1 MVLRLLLLIIVY
13 VLPVVLHAADQR
25 LAVTNFV
32 KRLETAYNDKDN
44 VALSKMIADEWTRER
59 VIKGSARTKQ
69 KLAMSIREMKFR
81 DNCVDVLIDMSDYR
95 ESHPVALQLVAEGDN
110 LAVVKCSSPEADAF
124 RKSQQAVASLA
135 REFAA
140 SVNSAKTNEICR
152 MIGVKQ
158 NDGDPLSEVLA
169 KRSLSWIDEVNRKG
183 WVVKLNRV
191 TSRHDLS
198 GMIMDVYEGG
208 TIVDRKALEYRDGCI
223 IDGEAFLGA
232 LSKAE
237 RSALMPDVDKLNER
251 LAVNVSSRLIDAINS
266 RDAKTV
272 RESLGVD
279 LWCDLDK
286 VLLDRELQWIK
297 EAMDGGV
304 RINQLRMKIWR
315 NAAGALIGS
324 VPVPCA
330 PGGTNIV
337 RQVIFRDG
345 KIDRAVQM
353 EGSQKF
359 SGTDPVEPF
368 ERIK

>member
-25 LAVTNFV
+25 LAVTSFV

-59 VIKGSARTKQ
+59 VIKGCARTKQ

-95 ESHPVALQLVAEGDN
+95 ESHPVALQLVAEGGN

-152 MIGVKQ
+152 MTGVKQ
-158 NDGDPLSEVLA
+158 NDGDPFSEVLA

-223 IDGEAFLGA
+223 IDGEAFLGV

-315 NAAGALIGS
+315 NVAGALIGS

-359 SGTDPVEPF
+359 SGTDPAKPF